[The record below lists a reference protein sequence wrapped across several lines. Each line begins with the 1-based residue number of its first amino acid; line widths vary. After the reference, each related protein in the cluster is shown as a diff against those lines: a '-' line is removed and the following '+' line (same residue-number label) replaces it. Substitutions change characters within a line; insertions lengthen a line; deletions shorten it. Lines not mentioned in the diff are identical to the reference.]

1 MLANNMKFPSQIN
14 LLVPPDSSTKLGMF
28 LVGDRFLLILP
39 LPTLNHAQQ
48 NVEVTLTAAALSTV
62 QQQKTV
68 TVISIRNV
76 ILRMGSIRITPSA
89 GKVVIQDIVNCAN
102 LAIASPFSG
111 SVSAVYNRQLSHLR
125 ALRACYHH

>member
-1 MLANNMKFPSQIN
+1 MKFPSQIN